1 MQNLGSDAMNRTV
14 GRLVQLQF
22 FLAKLVQL
30 KLDMI
35 EQEWDALNFVA
46 SQNSS
51 PIFLFNIP
59 SILIENGI
67 TQHEIKFVH
76 AKNVTPNT

>member
-35 EQEWDALNFVA
+35 EQE
-46 SQNSS
+46 
-51 PIFLFNIP
+51 
-59 SILIENGI
+59 
-67 TQHEIKFVH
+67 
-76 AKNVTPNT
+76 